1 MDFALLPPEV
11 NSGLMYAGPGS
22 GPLLIAAAGWN
33 AVAAQLESNAS
44 GYAAELAGLTGPA
57 WSGPSSLL
65 MTAAAMPYVQW
76 LSVAAAQAAQTGARA
91 SAAAAAYEAAFD
103 MTVPPPEIVANRIQ
117 LTTLVATNFFGQNTP
132 AIAAT
137 EAQYM
142 QMWIQD
148 ATAMYGYAADSEVA
162 STLNSFDEPPQT
174 TSSTGQNAQAQAVA
188 QATEQATEN
197 VTSAT
202 QQATMQ
208 TLSSDVDFVGPV
220 GPDQTV
226 TVSPDSTITLGTNT
240 GMLLNSGSITV
251 IGPGTQ
257 LVTYG
262 SVIVNPGSAVQTI
275 IDCTEDGVVI
285 PVNTLVTA
293 GSSPVILTPGPYLE
307 VLVNLLD
314 GSATLHCVGV
324 GQVAV
329 VTTANTATALAGSG
343 GASITNAYGAVAVAS
358 SVSPI
363 VPSTSSTVAAP
374 LAGLAAP
381 GLAGTAGIQPQLNVD
396 ALLDSVQAATAAG

>member
-1 MDFALLPPEV
+1 M
-11 NSGLMYAGPGS
+11 
-22 GPLLIAAAGWN
+22 
-33 AVAAQLESNAS
+33 
-44 GYAAELAGLTGPA
+44 
-57 WSGPSSLL
+57 
-65 MTAAAMPYVQW
+65 
-76 LSVAAAQAAQTGARA
+76 
-91 SAAAAAYEAAFD
+91 
-103 MTVPPPEIVANRIQ
+103 
-117 LTTLVATNFFGQNTP
+117 
-132 AIAAT
+132 
-137 EAQYM
+137 
-142 QMWIQD
+142 
-148 ATAMYGYAADSEVA
+148 
-162 STLNSFDEPPQT
+162 
-174 TSSTGQNAQAQAVA
+174 A

-202 QQATMQ
+202 QQATTQ

-240 GMLLNSGSITV
+240 GMLLNNGSITV
-251 IGPGTQ
+251 TGPGTQ

-285 PVNTLVTA
+285 PANTLVTA

-314 GSATLHCVGV
+314 GFATLHGVGV
-324 GQVAV
+324 GQ

-363 VPSTSSTVAAP
+363 VPSASSTVAAP
-374 LAGLAAP
+374 LAVLAAP